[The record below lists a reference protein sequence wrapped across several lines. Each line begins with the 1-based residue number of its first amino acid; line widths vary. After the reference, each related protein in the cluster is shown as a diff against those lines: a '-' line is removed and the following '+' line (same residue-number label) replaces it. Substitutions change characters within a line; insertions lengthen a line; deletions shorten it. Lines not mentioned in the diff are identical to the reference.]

1 MKHCKEW
8 EELVS
13 TLLFRSNYRHM
24 RHGPIGRAPNTPSTS
39 WGDIGKINE
48 SKEANL
54 TPFRKKR
61 LWFMYHIVSPKNIE
75 KYIILHHFG
84 DILLLFYLFG
94 EYYLGV
100 SINRGTPI
108 AGWFIREN
116 PSINGWFAGTP
127 FRKAPYRDWS
137 NQASPQQLSG
147 LDTQLQF
154 TRGKC
159 ATTLAQ
165 QRSLHVE

>member
-1 MKHCKEW
+1 
-8 EELVS
+8 
-13 TLLFRSNYRHM
+13 
-24 RHGPIGRAPNTPSTS
+24 
-39 WGDIGKINE
+39 
-48 SKEANL
+48 
-54 TPFRKKR
+54 
-61 LWFMYHIVSPKNIE
+61 MYHIVSPKKIE
-75 KYIILHHFG
+75 KYIILHYFS

-94 EYYLGV
+94 EYNLGV
-100 SINRGTPI
+100 SINRGTPKWMVYKGKSVYKWMI
-108 AGWFIREN
+108 CGYPF
-116 PSINGWFAGTP
+116 

-154 TRGKC
+154 TRGKS